1 MPRINLGPLE
11 EIEGFQAGSLVDVN
25 SGLVLASVGSG
36 IDIEL
41 FSAEAA
47 EVYKKVNIAEE
58 LGLDEEAE
66 DILMTFSSSYYLIR
80 PLQGH
85 KSEYFIFIDL
95 EREKANLAMAR
106 HDLKK
111 FEESLNFS

>member
-1 MPRINLGPLE
+1 MPRVNLGPLE
-11 EIEGFQAGSLVDVN
+11 EIEGLHAGSLIDVD
-25 SGLVLASVGSG
+25 SGLVLASVGGG

-41 FSAEAA
+41 FSAKAV

-80 PLQGH
+80 PLRGH
-85 KSEYFIFIDL
+85 KSEYIIFIDL
-95 EREKANLAMAR
+95 DRKKANLAMAR